1 MHAFFFALTDV
12 DMWRTRQPGWTRWVE
27 PGCRGGRPGLPLTIG
42 SLGLSLYL
50 LYIYILF
57 LYTTP
62 GCIQYRECTKAQPTR
77 PGAHGPSQPIHKSNR
92 RSVTDDCPPPL
103 LRLFTSPPRL
113 RLFHFPGPPRT
124 AQSLLFPGDLALAV
138 AVVRSLPFPSSSIPH
153 APAPAPS
160 TLLRERILR
169 ERLPP
174 ESFARRR
181 RRPRTST

>member
-1 MHAFFFALTDV
+1 MSCGV
-12 DMWRTRQPGWTRWVE
+12 IS
-27 PGCRGGRPGLPLTIG
+27 TIA
-42 SLGLSLYL
+42 
-50 LYIYILF
+50 YIYILF
-57 LYTTP
+57 LYITP
-62 GCIQYRECTKAQPTR
+62 GCIQYRECTQAQPTR
-77 PGAHGPSQPIHKSNR
+77 PGAHGPSQPIHTAEPTQRNR
-92 RSVTDDCPPPL
+92 RLPPPL

-124 AQSLLFPGDLALAV
+124 AQSLLFRGDLALTV
-138 AVVRSLPFPSSSIPH
+138 TVVRSLPFPSSSIPH

-169 ERLPP
+169 EWLPS